1 MNVQYSV
8 TPVQQPDLGTDC
20 WAASFAMLLG
30 TTCEDVAARSN
41 MPLGVG
47 YGWTEIENA
56 MRLLGL
62 SYQAPACMTV
72 EGWYGLLQSLGPMWL
87 VIASSYT
94 ATSSHAIVLIGMIGD
109 GTDEG
114 TTFRYIDPGDAS
126 YHDVTYE
133 QLESIFEYGSIANAE
148 IVYRG

>member
-1 MNVQYSV
+1 
-8 TPVQQPDLGTDC
+8 
-20 WAASFAMLLG
+20 
-30 TTCEDVAARSN
+30 
-41 MPLGVG
+41 MPLSVG

-72 EGWYGLLQSLGPMWL
+72 EGWYDLLQSLGPMWL
-87 VIASSYT
+87 VIASSYS
-94 ATSSHAIVLIGMIGD
+94 ASYSHAIVLIGMVGD

-126 YHDVTYE
+126 YHDATYE